1 MTSRLATLA
10 VVLAA
15 AIGAPL
21 VVSAAGIP
29 APAHKTVAVA
39 SVVTPAP
46 VQPIQVAPA
55 QVAPAQ
61 AAPVQVAPA
70 QAAVAPAADCGR
82 RVRVVYQ
89 GYAPAPVACTA
100 SR

>member
-1 MTSRLATLA
+1 MNARLATLA
-10 VVLAA
+10 IALTA

-21 VVSAAGIP
+21 VVSAAGTP
-29 APAHKTVAVA
+29 APAAKTAAPTTVA
-39 SVVTPAP
+39 SVATRAP
-46 VQPIQVAPA
+46 VQPAPIQVITAPEA
-55 QVAPAQ
+55 SI
-61 AAPVQVAPA
+61 
-70 QAAVAPAADCGR
+70 AADCGR